1 MSNIIDALPSVMTKL
16 TNYFKNAPIEQLLIG
31 VLAIGIIG
39 LILGSIQEDIVTANN
54 VVVIVLVS
62 AGMYYYFQW
71 TYQKRIKNIL
81 TKNKILENQYVL
93 DDLCKTE
100 GLSDYNRM
108 VCDQYKSAK
117 NNFFLIRNNL
127 LQQFKSEEINV

>member
-1 MSNIIDALPSVMTKL
+1 MSNLIDTLPSVMTKL
-16 TNYFKNAPIEQLLIG
+16 TNYFKTAPIEQLLVG
-31 VLAIGIIG
+31 VLGIGILG

-54 VVVIVLVS
+54 TVVIVLVS
-62 AGMYYYFQW
+62 VGMYLYFQW
-71 TYQKRIKNIL
+71 VYQKRIKNIL

-93 DDLCKTE
+93 DDLCKAD

-127 LQQFKSEEINV
+127 LQQFKSNEINI